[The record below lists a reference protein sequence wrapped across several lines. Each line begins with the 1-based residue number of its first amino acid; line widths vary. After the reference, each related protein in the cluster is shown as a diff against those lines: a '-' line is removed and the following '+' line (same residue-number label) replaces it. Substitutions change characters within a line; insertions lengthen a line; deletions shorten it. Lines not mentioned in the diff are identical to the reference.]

1 MDKFF
6 IEKKIYYH
14 DTDCG
19 KVVYYANYLKYL
31 EEARTEFFLSRGIE
45 LKKLAQEGILFVVAK
60 VDIDYKVSARYQ
72 DVLRIY
78 CEVASVKK
86 VAIEFVN
93 TIKRDSTVI
102 SQATVV
108 LVCVGVDFKP
118 RSLPEDIKQLLL
130 S

>member
-31 EEARTEFFLSRGIE
+31 EEARTEFFLKRGIE
-45 LKKLAQEGILFVVAK
+45 LKRLAEKGILFVVAK
-60 VDIDYKVSARYQ
+60 VDIDYKAAARYQ
-72 DVLRIY
+72 DSLRVY
-78 CEVASVKK
+78 CEVTSVKR
-86 VAIEFVN
+86 VAIEFTN
-93 TIKRDSTVI
+93 TIKRDSTI
-102 SQATVV
+102 IAQARIV
-108 LVCVGVDFKP
+108 LVCVGNDFKP
-118 RSLPEDIKQLLL
+118 RSIPEDIKKLLL

>member
-31 EEARTEFFLSRGIE
+31 EEARTEFFSSCSID
-45 LKKLAQEGILFVVAK
+45 LKRLAQQGILFVVAK
-60 VDIDYKVSARYQ
+60 VDIDYKAPAKYQ
-72 DVLRIY
+72 DILRIY
-78 CEVASVKK
+78 CEVAHVKRA
-86 VAIEFVN
+86 AIEFIN

-102 SQATVV
+102 SQAKIV
-108 LVCVGVDFKP
+108 LVCVGEDFKP
-118 RSLPEDIKQLLL
+118 RSIPEDIKKLLL
-130 S
+130 P